1 MGSMEEESI
10 AFVCLMQTPACYFY
24 YCFKIWGLKAREQ
37 TENQPYQ
44 HHLMSFATKTLE
56 LPSHFT

>member
-37 TENQPYQ
+37 TENQLYQ
-44 HHLMSFATKTLE
+44 QHLMSFATKA
-56 LPSHFT
+56 